1 MLRSELQFNPNK
13 CENNCTSLEHEG
25 KLFPLYGSS
34 WQSVSYPQAS
44 RTPPVL
50 SCICLIKRWL
60 NVPEDLP
67 SNTLCTLACPLLSE
81 YALIS
86 GTLKGTPVLWEWSQR
101 DLMSR

>member
-1 MLRSELQFNPNK
+1 
-13 CENNCTSLEHEG
+13 
-25 KLFPLYGSS
+25 
-34 WQSVSYPQAS
+34 
-44 RTPPVL
+44 
-50 SCICLIKRWL
+50 L